1 MSAIG
6 HAPPPFFNRGP
17 GPLVRLFFFVSASLI
32 LLVVDLRF
40 HSLEWI
46 RLSIATAIWP
56 VQRVAWMPI
65 DAAGDVAHYFVRQSA
80 LEQQNAK
87 LRHERIEASQS
98 LLRQRHLEDENQ
110 RLRILLDMRARQP
123 VTGRVAEII
132 YAARDPFARRVF
144 IDKGLQHGVR
154 DGQVVVDEKGVLG
167 QVIRSFPLTA
177 EVSLLTDKRQAI
189 PVQVQRNGLRSVLS
203 GAGGGRMELRFL
215 AGSADVKV
223 GDVLVTSGLDGV
235 YLAGLPVA
243 RVVKVE
249 RDNAY
254 VFARIACEPMAG
266 IEQHG
271 LVLVLESRAAL
282 PMLPSG
288 LLAPEKAK
296 SEKPRSR

>member
-1 MSAIG
+1 MSALG

-46 RLSIATAIWP
+46 RLGIATAIWP
-56 VQRVAWMPI
+56 LQRVAWMPI
-65 DAAGDVAHYFVRQSA
+65 NAAGDVAHYFVRQSM
-80 LEQQNAK
+80 LEKQNAD

-98 LLRQRHLEDENQ
+98 LLRQQYLEDENQ
-110 RLRILLDMRARQP
+110 RLRILLDMRASQP
-123 VTGRVAEII
+123 VAGRVAEII
-132 YAARDPFARRVF
+132 YAARDPFARRVV
-144 IDKGLQHGVR
+144 IDKGLQHGVK
-154 DGQVVVDEKGVLG
+154 DGQAVVDEKGVLG
-167 QVIRSFPLTA
+167 QVVRSFPLTA
-177 EVSLLTDKRQAI
+177 EVSLLTDKQQAI
-189 PVQVQRNGLRSVLS
+189 PIQVQRNGLRSVLS

-215 AGSADVKV
+215 ANSVDVKV

-243 RVVKVE
+243 RVIKVE
-249 RDNAY
+249 RNSAY
-254 VFARIACEPMAG
+254 TFARITCEPVAG

-282 PMLPSG
+282 PTLPSD
-288 LLAPEKAK
+288 LPAPEKAK
-296 SEKPRSR
+296 PGKARSR